1 MKSIFKIFIFII
13 LSFFAFLT
21 IASAKDQLL
30 MVTDKN
36 CIFCIVWEREI
47 GKIYPKTEIAKTYPL
62 KRIEIKEFNKN
73 ISIGIEKVDVTP
85 TFIFIKN
92 EKEKGRIFGYSNP
105 EMFWWRV
112 DEILEIN

>member
-1 MKSIFKIFIFII
+1 MKRIFKIFIFII
-13 LSFFAFLT
+13 LPFFAFLN

-62 KRIEIKEFNKN
+62 KRI
-73 ISIGIEKVDVTP
+73 
-85 TFIFIKN
+85 
-92 EKEKGRIFGYSNP
+92 
-105 EMFWWRV
+105 
-112 DEILEIN
+112 